1 MRGIVHAASLIG
13 AIDVAVVP
21 SNNRVEQIFSEDYTD
36 PEIEHARGNNN
47 VVETLQTAIH
57 QLKQKQ
63 PQAAIDLI
71 TPGTLQSDYEEEA
84 QWILLGAYLQMNEK
98 EKADSLA
105 TVIYRA
111 EGVFSAQA
119 EQIIHKLK

>member
-1 MRGIVHAASLIG
+1 MRLPGLVVFGRRNVRLSRLPRPASC
-13 AIDVAVVP
+13 VM
-21 SNNRVEQIFSEDYTD
+21 
-36 PEIEHARGNNN
+36 H
-47 VVETLQTAIH
+47 
-57 QLKQKQ
+57 
-63 PQAAIDLI
+63 AAIDLI